1 MMHNEWKSF
10 LLERHS
16 FVNSLR
22 KRSKTLNPRIS
33 NLLNSL
39 FLTHLINNLHQL
51 RQSRH
56 VSSREQMV
64 RDMHVQSSKQI
75 IRKETLYPRI
85 SIRSTVYRMLSKIFN
100 SLGAFSPSLS
110 NSMPAEQNSVKNQPV
125 KCI

>member
-1 MMHNEWKSF
+1 MHNEWKSF
-10 LLERHS
+10 LLKRHS
-16 FVNSLR
+16 FVNSIR

-39 FLTHLINNLHQL
+39 FLTHLINNLPQL

-56 VSSREQMV
+56 VSSGKQVV
-64 RDMHVQSSKQI
+64 RDVHVESSKQI

-85 SIRSTVYRMLSKIFN
+85 SIRSTVYRMLCKVLN
-100 SLGAFSPSLS
+100 SLSTFSPCLS
-110 NSMPAEQNSVKNQPV
+110 DPMPAEKDSVKNQPV